1 MGQKKLIRFAAI
13 ATYPNVFQY
22 PENMQG
28 QWYTIFGN
36 QNPIVLELACGK
48 GEYTIALA
56 EKYPGRNFMG
66 VDLKGN
72 RIWKGA
78 TYALENKMKNVAF
91 LRTQIE
97 KIADY
102 FNPGEVDEIWITFP
116 DPQLRLSRAKK
127 RLTHPRFI
135 KAYDSI
141 LKRGG
146 VIHLKTDSPD
156 LYAFTKDVIEWS
168 GLEMIV
174 DMPDVH
180 SHTDVP
186 DYLYIKTY
194 YESLDISGSNKIFY
208 LRFSIPAEWRFDDK
222 AFTEFLKSKYRAD
235 ETEEQ
240 KL

>member
-1 MGQKKLIRFAAI
+1 MGQKKLERFAAI

-28 QWYTIFGN
+28 KWHSFFGN
-36 QNPIVLELACGK
+36 PHPIVLELACGK
-48 GEYTIALA
+48 GEYTVALG
-56 EKYPGRNFMG
+56 EKYPEQNFMG

-78 TYALENKMKNVAF
+78 TQALENKMKNVAF

-97 KIADY
+97 KIANY
-102 FNPGEVDEIWITFP
+102 FEPGEVDEIWITFP

-127 RLTHPRFI
+127 RLTHPRFLRSY
-135 KAYDSI
+135 KHI
-141 LKRGG
+141 LKQGG
-146 VIHLKTDSPD
+146 IIHLKTDSPD
-156 LYAFTKDVIEWS
+156 LYAFTKDVIAWC
-168 GLEMIV
+168 GLDLLM

-180 SHTDVP
+180 AHTHVP

-208 LRFSIPAEWRFDDK
+208 LRFSIPEGWRDNEE
-222 AFTEFLKSKYRAD
+222 AFTEFLKSKYKND
-235 ETEEQ
+235 EEKAGES
-240 KL
+240 